1 MNKTEIQIKNVIET
15 IPSILIKKFEL
26 LEINNI
32 QQISDI
38 NIEEFSKTKGIG
50 KSVVNKLIDY
60 QTFIDDNLTELFDI
74 QESKTREYLL
84 PLDYQNFD
92 PHAFVDLLNESVTD
106 YLNLINSDFLKGI
119 INHYYGLNNCDKYNL
134 DELSSYYSK
143 TSERIRQLKEGGL
156 FDLNSFFYNGLD
168 ANFRCICK
176 EEINHNYKNL
186 KSEILEQKILS
197 KEIFKDI
204 LIENYGYNNGNPEII
219 ELLIDLF
226 SLSVCGKVET
236 TFTSGEIIVIDK
248 AERKNFIKT
257 AEIVLK
263 TLKKEVSPLNEMR
276 VIINC
281 KRKSK
286 TLTNTH
292 ILKAIEV
299 LPEIEMIQNGDT
311 YFYQVK
317 FEFLSRASDRAYRVL
332 LENGDTMYID
342 NIVSEINRR
351 LVRSNTSKIYDRH
364 SLTLASDNRF
374 NSQGKTGFWGLTIW
388 GKNSVKIELLIKNAL
403 YKLDKPSTYDE
414 ICQEILLERP
424 KLKKTSIR
432 SLIGRDCLKVENDK
446 WILPEWKQ
454 KYSSLAFARRKKR
467 EVTHEP
473 DHRIEQ
479 RLKVIEYLKQQ
490 QGKTALASVI
500 IKSLENLDSRY
511 TKVSFYKLFEQ
522 IEYFEKSKRG
532 DKIVVTLKQQNNSSI
547 AIDEFNWQS
556 IKEKLY
562 RDLKDYF
569 SDPNIAQTYAFDL
582 SDSIAL
588 FNELVVYKT
597 GIPELD
603 GLDQRLLG
611 NLNKFYFDSVNR
623 VDKLNF
629 LKQFLTCLDP
639 LLKKILFLVDNT
651 SYDHINSNRKGL
663 GVVIEKLIKIDPT
676 SERYKDLRSARKYR
690 FGNHIQT
697 SYYYRNSDTH
707 SANDWTE
714 LEIANI
720 ISSCFVVYVFS
731 CSEYYSEIKNQIN
744 AT

>member
-26 LEINNI
+26 LEINNV

-38 NIEEFSKTKGIG
+38 NIEKFSKTKGIG

-60 QTFIDDNLTELFDI
+60 QTFIDNNLTELWDI

-92 PHAFVDLLNESVTD
+92 PNAFVDILNETVTD
-106 YLNLINSDFLKGI
+106 YLNLINSDFLKEI

-143 TSERIRQLKEGGL
+143 TSERIRQLKERVL
-156 FDLNSFFYNGLD
+156 FDLGSFFYDGLD

-176 EEINHNYKNL
+176 EEIHHNYKNL

-204 LIENYGYNNGNPEII
+204 LIEKYGYNNSNPEII

-236 TFTSGEIIVIDK
+236 TFTTADIIVINK

-263 TLKKEVSPLNEMR
+263 TLKKEVSPLNEMQ

-286 TLTNTH
+286 TLTNIH

-299 LPEIEMIQNGDT
+299 LPEIEMIQNGDI

-332 LENGDTMYID
+332 LEEGDTMYID

-351 LVRSNTSKIYDRH
+351 LVRSNTAKIYDRH
-364 SLTLASDNRF
+364 SLSLAPDNRF

-388 GKNSVKIELLIKNAL
+388 GKNSVKIELLIKKAL

-414 ICQEILLERP
+414 IYEEIILERP
-424 KLKKTSIR
+424 KLKENSIR
-432 SLIGRDCLKVENDK
+432 TLIGRDCLKVENDK

-454 KYSSLAFARRKKR
+454 KYSSLAFAKRKKR
-467 EVTHEP
+467 EVSHEP
-473 DHRIEQ
+473 EYRIEQ
-479 RLKVIEYLKQQ
+479 RLKVIEYLNQKQSKQ
-490 QGKTALASVI
+490 SLASEI
-500 IKSLENLDSRY
+500 IKALQPLDNHFSR
-511 TKVSFYKLFEQ
+511 VSFYKLFEQ
-522 IEYFEKSKRG
+522 TEYFIKSKNGNR
-532 DKIVVTLKQQNNSSI
+532 VVISLKQQDPVNL

-556 IKEKLY
+556 IKVKLY
-562 RDLKDYF
+562 RDLKDSF
-569 SDPNIAQTYAFDL
+569 DDQTSPSYSIDL
-582 SDSIAL
+582 TQGIEL
-588 FNELVVYKT
+588 LNELIAYNIGVS
-597 GIPELD
+597 EFD

-611 NLNKFYFDSVNR
+611 NLNKFYLSASDR
-623 VDKLNF
+623 VDKLNY

-639 LLKKILFLVDNT
+639 LLKKILFLVNNPDYNF
-651 SYDHINSNRKGL
+651 IISNRKGL
-663 GVVIEKLIKIDPT
+663 GAVIDKLDRIDPT
-676 SERYKDLRSARKYR
+676 EERYKDFRSARKYR
-690 FGNHIQT
+690 FGKHIQT
-697 SYYYRNSDTH
+697 SYYYRNNDTH

-714 LEIANI
+714 LEIVNI
-720 ISSCFVVYVFS
+720 ITSCFIVYIFA
-731 CSEYYSEIKNQIN
+731 CSEYYNEIKNKIN

>member
-26 LEINNI
+26 LETNNV

-38 NIEEFSKTKGIG
+38 NIEKFSKTKGIG

-60 QTFIDDNLTELFDI
+60 QTFIDNNLTELWDI

-92 PHAFVDLLNESVTD
+92 PNAFVDILNETVTD
-106 YLNLINSDFLKGI
+106 YLNLINSDFLKEI

-143 TSERIRQLKEGGL
+143 TSERIRQLKERVL
-156 FDLNSFFYNGLD
+156 FDLGSFFYDGLD

-176 EEINHNYKNL
+176 EEIHHNYKNL

-204 LIENYGYNNGNPEII
+204 LIEKYGYNNSNPEII

-236 TFTSGEIIVIDK
+236 TFTTADIIVINK

-263 TLKKEVSPLNEMR
+263 TLKKEVSPLNEMQ

-286 TLTNTH
+286 TLTNIH

-299 LPEIEMIQNGDT
+299 LPEIEMIQNGDI

-332 LENGDTMYID
+332 LEEGDTMYID

-351 LVRSNTSKIYDRH
+351 LVRSNTAKIYDRH
-364 SLTLASDNRF
+364 SLSLAPDNRF

-388 GKNSVKIELLIKNAL
+388 GKNSVKIELLIKKAL

-414 ICQEILLERP
+414 IYEEIILERP
-424 KLKKTSIR
+424 KLKENSIR

-454 KYSSLAFARRKKR
+454 KYSSLAFAKRKKR
-467 EVTHEP
+467 EVSYEP
-473 DHRIEQ
+473 EYRIEQ
-479 RLKVIEYLKQQ
+479 RLKVIEYLNQKQSKQ
-490 QGKTALASVI
+490 SLASEI
-500 IKSLENLDSRY
+500 IKALQPLDNHFSR
-511 TKVSFYKLFEQ
+511 VSFYKLFEQ
-522 IEYFEKSKRG
+522 TEYFIKSKNGNR
-532 DKIVVTLKQQNNSSI
+532 VVISLKQQDPVNL

-556 IKEKLY
+556 IKVKLY
-562 RDLKDYF
+562 RDLKDSF
-569 SDPNIAQTYAFDL
+569 DDQTSPSYSIDL
-582 SDSIAL
+582 TQGIEL
-588 FNELVVYKT
+588 LNELIAYNIGVS
-597 GIPELD
+597 EFD

-611 NLNKFYFDSVNR
+611 NLNKFYLSASDR
-623 VDKLNF
+623 VDKLNY

-639 LLKKILFLVDNT
+639 LLKKILFLVNNPDYNF
-651 SYDHINSNRKGL
+651 IISNRKGL
-663 GVVIEKLIKIDPT
+663 GAVIDKLDRIDPT
-676 SERYKDLRSARKYR
+676 EERYKNFRSARKYR
-690 FGNHIQT
+690 FGKHIQT
-697 SYYYRNSDTH
+697 SYYYRNNDTH

-714 LEIANI
+714 LEIVNI
-720 ISSCFVVYVFS
+720 ITSCFIVYIFA
-731 CSEYYSEIKNQIN
+731 CSEYYNEIKNKIN

>member
-26 LEINNI
+26 LEINNV

-38 NIEEFSKTKGIG
+38 NIEKFSKTKGIG

-60 QTFIDDNLTELFDI
+60 QTFIDDNLTELWDI

-92 PHAFVDLLNESVTD
+92 PNAFVDILNETVTD
-106 YLNLINSDFLKGI
+106 YLNLINSDFLKEI
-119 INHYYGLNNCDKYNL
+119 INHYYSLNNCDKYNL

-143 TSERIRQLKEGGL
+143 TSERIRQLKERVL
-156 FDLNSFFYNGLD
+156 FDLGSFFYNGLD

-176 EEINHNYKNL
+176 EEIHHNYKNL

-204 LIENYGYNNGNPEII
+204 LIEKYGYNNSNPEII

-236 TFTSGEIIVIDK
+236 TFTTADIIVINK

-263 TLKKEVSPLNEMR
+263 TLKKEVSPLNEMQ

-286 TLTNTH
+286 TLTNIH

-299 LPEIEMIQNGDT
+299 LPEIEMIQNGDI

-332 LENGDTMYID
+332 LEEGDTMYID
-342 NIVSEINRR
+342 NIVSEINKR
-351 LVRSNTSKIYDRH
+351 LVRSNTAKIYDRH
-364 SLTLASDNRF
+364 SLSLAPDNRF

-388 GKNSVKIELLIKNAL
+388 GKNSIKIELLIKKAL

-414 ICQEILLERP
+414 IYEEIILERP
-424 KLKKTSIR
+424 KLKENSIR

-454 KYSSLAFARRKKR
+454 KYSSLAFAKRKKR
-467 EVTHEP
+467 EVSHEP
-473 DHRIEQ
+473 EYRIEQ
-479 RLKVIEYLKQQ
+479 RLKVIEYLNQKQSKQ
-490 QGKTALASVI
+490 SLASEI
-500 IKSLENLDSRY
+500 IKALQPLDNHFSR
-511 TKVSFYKLFEQ
+511 VSFYKLFEQ
-522 IEYFEKSKRG
+522 TEYFIKSKNGNR
-532 DKIVVTLKQQNNSSI
+532 VVISLKQQDPVNL

-562 RDLKDYF
+562 RDLKDSF
-569 SDPNIAQTYAFDL
+569 ADQTSPSY
-582 SDSIAL
+582 SINL
-588 FNELVVYKT
+588 TQGIELLNELIAYNIGVS
-597 GIPELD
+597 EFD

-611 NLNKFYFDSVNR
+611 NLNKFYLSASDR
-623 VDKLNF
+623 VDKLNY

-639 LLKKILFLVDNT
+639 LLKKILFLVNNPDYNFIT
-651 SYDHINSNRKGL
+651 SNKKGL
-663 GVVIEKLIKIDPT
+663 GAVIDKLDRIDPT
-676 SERYKDLRSARKYR
+676 EERYKDFRSARKYR
-690 FGNHIQT
+690 FGKHIQT
-697 SYYYRNSDTH
+697 SYYYRNNDTH

-714 LEIANI
+714 LEIVNI
-720 ISSCFVVYVFS
+720 ITSCFIVYIFA
-731 CSEYYSEIKNQIN
+731 CSEYYNEIKNKIN